1 MSQRPDLRQRRAVL
15 EHEWSRWVPRLSVTG
30 ARPGGS
36 AALRHEVTESW
47 ARSLSS
53 VDPGRDSA
61 PVTDG
66 GPVHQR
72 WTSSPLYR
80 PVSGLA
86 GELHSIA
93 EDAGFVTAV
102 TDESGTILWTC
113 GGPTMRRRAE
123 RVNFAPGGRW
133 DEQAMGT
140 NALSLALRTG
150 RPSSV
155 FSAEHLVSALHGWVC
170 YCAPVHGPDGRVL
183 GVLDLSTTWDRSHP
197 LAMSTVRTLVSTIE
211 ARLATEQPRPGQL
224 RLTSLGA
231 ERGVPAVREGRPLA
245 LRPRQVEILTLLA
258 LEPDGFSPERLRAAL
273 YGDRPVTASTFK
285 AEISHLRRALGGGI
299 SPRRYALT
307 IPVSCDAADV
317 LRALEQGDTDTA
329 LRLYGGPLLP
339 RSEAPGIEEW
349 RARLEVAVREA
360 VLASTRPEH
369 ALRYGERAPYDAEI
383 HEHALRLLGPDDTR
397 RAIARGRLTTARRD

>member
-15 EHEWSRWVPRLSVTG
+15 EHEWSRWVPRLRVPG
-30 ARPGGS
+30 ARPGGT
-36 AALRHEVTESW
+36 ATLRHEVTESW
-47 ARSLSS
+47 ARSLGS

-61 PVTDG
+61 PVADDG
-66 GPVHQR
+66 RVHQR
-72 WTSSPLYR
+72 WASSPLYR
-80 PVSGLA
+80 PVSALA

-170 YCAPVHGPDGRVL
+170 YCAPVHGRDGRVL

-197 LAMSTVRTLVSTIE
+197 LAMSTVRTLVSSIE
-211 ARLATEQPRPGQL
+211 ARLTTQDAGTGHL
-224 RLTSLGA
+224 RLTCLGA
-231 ERGVPAVREGRPLA
+231 ERAVRDGRHLR
-245 LRPRQVEILTLLA
+245 LRPRQLEILVLLS
-258 LEPDGFSPERLRAAL
+258 LEPGGFSAERLRAAL
-273 YGDRPVTASTFK
+273 YGDRPVTSSTFK
-285 AEISHLRRALGGGI
+285 AEISHLRRALGGAI
-299 SPRRYALT
+299 SPRHYALT
-307 IPVSCDAADV
+307 EPVSCDAGEV

-329 LRLYGGPLLP
+329 LRRYGGPLLP

-349 RARLEVAVREA
+349 RTRLEVAVRDA

-369 ALRYGERAPYDAEI
+369 ALRYGERAPYDAEV
-383 HEHALRLLGPDDTR
+383 HEHALRLLGPGDTR
-397 RAIARGRLTTARRD
+397 RAIARGRLATALRG

>member
-1 MSQRPDLRQRRAVL
+1 MSQRPDLKQRRAVL
-15 EHEWSRWVPRLSVTG
+15 EHEWSRWVPRLSVPG
-30 ARPGGS
+30 ARPGGT

-47 ARSLSS
+47 ARSLGS

-66 GPVHQR
+66 GRVHQR

-80 PVSGLA
+80 PVSALA

-102 TDESGTILWTC
+102 TDEAGTILWTC

-123 RVNFAPGGRW
+123 QVNFAPGGRW

-170 YCAPVHGPDGRVL
+170 YCAPVHGRDGRVL

-197 LAMSTVRTLVSTIE
+197 LAMSTVRSLVSTIE
-211 ARLATEQPRPGQL
+211 ARLTAEAPRPGRL
-224 RLTSLGA
+224 RLTCLGS
-231 ERGVPAVREGRPLA
+231 EQAVHEGRPLP
-245 LRPRQVEILTLLA
+245 LRPRQLEILTLLA
-258 LEPDGFSPERLRAAL
+258 LEPEGFSPERLRAAL
-273 YGDRPVTASTFK
+273 YGDRPVTSSTFK
-285 AEISHLRRALGGGI
+285 AEISHLRRALGGAI
-299 SPRRYALT
+299 SPRHYALT
-307 IPVSCDAADV
+307 APVSCDASDV

-329 LRLYGGPLLP
+329 LRRWGGPLLP

-349 RARLEVAVREA
+349 RTRLEVAVREA

-369 ALRYGERAPYDAEI
+369 ALRYGERAPYDAGV

-397 RAIARGRLTTARRD
+397 RAIARGRLTASLRD